1 MVHRLL
7 ADAVM
12 LGHFAFLVFLA
23 LGGFLAWRRPRV
35 IALHAAAVGWGLLS
49 VLVGVECPLTA
60 WEDRLRRLAGQQGL
74 PGGFVDT
81 YLTGVVYP
89 GEHLLAAQLVVG
101 CLVAVSWAGFALRRP
116 ARAATLGPVRRQ
128 QPW

>member
-12 LGHFAFLVFLA
+12 LSHFAFLVFLA

-49 VLVGVECPLTA
+49 VLVGVGCPLTA
-60 WEDRLRRLAGQQGL
+60 WEDRLRTLAGQQGL

-89 GEHLLAAQLVVG
+89 GEYLLAAQLVVAS
-101 CLVAVSWAGFALRRP
+101 LVVVSWAGFALRGR
-116 ARAATLGPVRRQ
+116 